1 MKRLIY
7 FFLLL
12 YFPAFIFA
20 QTDTSNVHF
29 RWNKKHLSLTTSF
42 INGPV
47 ASTNVFVRGSNQNSV
62 LINDFQA
69 LNIKLSTQ
77 TTGETLQEQI
87 FNAPLWGVGF
97 KILDFENINEIG
109 IPMALY
115 GFVDIPLLRKER
127 FSVNAELGFGLSFNW
142 HSFNPITN
150 QYNIAIGLGE
160 AFMSDAGL
168 SLNYQ
173 LTNHFD
179 LLAGLIFSHYSNG
192 AIKLPNFGINAY
204 APKIGIKYNF
214 NERPEFV
221 KYKVPKYKPHSEW
234 VLSGFAAMKNIIFD
248 SVNIEINEK
257 YEGVFFPVYGFS
269 ALYNWQVSHISK
281 FGIGATFNYNG
292 AVNAQVAVE
301 NNELEDV
308 DGPFSDKLQLSI
320 YPSYSLCIDKIS
332 IVLQP
337 AFYVYRKN
345 FKNQSPVFHQRISLN
360 YQITDKIFAG
370 ITLRDYSMHADF
382 VEWTVGY
389 KFNNTRNNN

>member
-47 ASTNVFVRGSNQNSV
+47 ASTNEFVRGSNQNSV

-221 KYKVPKYKPHSEW
+221 KYKVPKHKPHSEW

-248 SVNIEINEK
+248 SVNIEIKEK
-257 YEGVFFPVYGFS
+257 YKGVFFPVYGFS